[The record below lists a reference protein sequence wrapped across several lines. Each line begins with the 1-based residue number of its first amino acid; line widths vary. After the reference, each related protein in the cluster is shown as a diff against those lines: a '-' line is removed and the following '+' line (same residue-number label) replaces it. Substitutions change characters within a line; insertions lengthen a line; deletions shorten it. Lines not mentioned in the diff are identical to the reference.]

1 MKYWKI
7 LEKCWKPWVE
17 NRVVI
22 LRNIIDN
29 DSWHHISGVSN
40 PTQAWR
46 KNDFERWFD
55 GPQILYTDIEV
66 SKFDIG
72 ERLKLVEAV
81 VQNKAKGGKKDY
93 IFIFLMVLIT
103 FF

>member
-1 MKYWKI
+1 M
-7 LEKCWKPWVE
+7 E
-17 NRVVI
+17 NRVVS

-40 PTQAWR
+40 PTRAWR

-81 VQNKAKGGKKDY
+81 VQNKAKGGKKDN